1 MEEEFN
7 SETYDRSNRS
17 MGSHKPYH
25 RRGCINEDD
34 EDHLLV
40 EMPNLHNKGPAG
52 AKSIKGMQ
60 SSSSLHE
67 NLIQQQHNAEESKH
81 LLSRIK

>member
-7 SETYDRSNRS
+7 SENYDRSNRS

-25 RRGCINEDD
+25 RRGCINDDD

-40 EMPNLHNKGPAG
+40 EMPHLHNKEPTG
-52 AKSIKGMQ
+52 AKSIKGM
-60 SSSSLHE
+60 SSLHE
-67 NLIQQQHNAEESKH
+67 NLIQQKHCAEESKGQYM
-81 LLSRIK
+81 LSQIK